1 MNSKLITASILVL
14 TVVTSNVLAAGS
26 SSSSKKTEQPSQY
39 DQAVNAVNAG
49 AYERALRMLERVV
62 GTEPGNAD
70 AWNYIGFSHRNLKQ
84 YDKALAAYNK
94 ALAIDPKHRGAR
106 EYLGELYLTTG
117 DVAKA
122 EEQLRE
128 LNSICFFGCEEYN
141 ELKAAIAKHKQG

>member
-1 MNSKLITASILVL
+1 MNSTLITASILVL
-14 TVVTSNVLAAGS
+14 AVATSNVLAAGS
-26 SSSSKKTEQPSQY
+26 SSSSKKTKQASQY
-39 DQAVNAVNAG
+39 DQAVSAVNAG
-49 AYERALRMLERVV
+49 AYKRALRMLEGVV

-106 EYLGELYLTTG
+106 EYLGELYLMSG